1 MLDCRCD
8 GNAICDY
15 LSGTCS
21 TGCLPNYI
29 GHSCE
34 QEFKWTSPSTPTTT
48 STENSITIN
57 WPAYSGSVVD
67 SGRGNITVYYDVW
80 YIVESKKGDGIP
92 PWFHVGV
99 TSQTQAQLTG
109 LTQNTNYTVAVY
121 LHKYQGDSMVSKS
134 SLLVKLVSNAKTTC
148 GEPAKGPTGLKLES
162 TQLQGDSRP
171 LSQYTKAKAEV
182 SWHGLTADEFRCKAD
197 SAWYQVE
204 YKKKD
209 EEIWMKLNAGT
220 GIPSATITGLTPYTR
235 YIIRVGVRNKS
246 GATYKYSD
254 EIEITTA
261 TGVPGPVRDLETTVK
276 SDTSLTVNW
285 SPPTT
290 LNGEISKY
298 KVWYRQLKYKACSKT
313 VADQFHQKPETS
325 LLTKT
330 ITGLIPFSEYEI
342 TVQPFTSASTGSEK
356 NKECITASTEPAA
369 PVGTPAKATV
379 STEHMTTRATVRFP
393 RFTCKN
399 MNGKFTGFNY
409 EVRKTSDHTIVDS
422 KTAHQYWSA
431 ITGLTPY
438 TDYYLKYKWGNSI
451 GETEFSQKTIFKTD
465 ESVPQVAK
473 PIAQS
478 ASTDSLIFAWQP
490 KQPPFAKITGY
501 HVRCGNATGNRTASG
516 EQHRIFYR
524 QSFRPPHY
532 QVILKNLRASSWY
545 WCRVAANGKKGWSG
559 YSRMVYFYTIEGKPG
574 PPDAVNA
581 SDITE
586 SGAEL
591 TWKPPK
597 SPNGK
602 ISGYKLACK
611 PVQTL
616 QGKALAQAVG
626 TPIEFEVKETRKEL
640 TKLESFTQYACNVTA
655 KTGKGYGNSAQW
667 KFWTSGQLDI
677 SPPEVVRVTNSTIDI
692 KLTPVTKGNVSAYHF
707 VVEKQDVP
715 IGGRKKRAVAIRGE
729 RRYENYEEA
738 RRRGLKA
745 YLAAVVVEL
754 SLTAFTIGDG
764 KNYSGFYNAPLQK
777 ETPYVVILG
786 VETTVDGQNVDVTY
800 TRMQGEPIYPR
811 DDQSSVVLLVVVA
824 AAVLLVVL
832 CAVAVFL
839 LVRNKRRVVCLTKR
853 SNETTG
859 ESAPMQNI
867 QGRQPAA
874 TSGGQP
880 VITVPD
886 PAIARAGGAP
896 AVAIASASAAAAK
909 ATTSGAEAEDDLYE
923 TVELSGVSV
932 QDLLKHTQ
940 HKLDDN
946 MKILKN
952 EFESVPKLKEG
963 ASEVA
968 SNKENMKKNRYH
980 NIVTSAPVAAVTR
993 ATGAP
998 AVAIASTSV
1007 AAATATAAA
1016 ARATTSGAEAE
1027 DDLYETVVWSG
1038 VSVHDLLKHTLHKLD
1053 DNMKILKN
1061 EFESVPK
1068 LKEGASEVASNKEN
1082 MMKNRYRNIVPYDAS
1097 RVVLEVEPGAD
1108 PYSDYVNANYIQ
1120 GFVQGEGHIA
1130 CQAPLESTIE
1140 DHWRMVWQLK
1150 CPCIVILTEL
1160 TEANKG
1166 GKVKCTPYWPTEA
1179 PRTYGNLTV
1188 SIRKET
1194 KIYSDPVVYCH
1205 YLTISKPKC
1214 DSHDLV
1220 IFQYKGWPDHGV
1232 PFPASEVVI
1241 LQQFI
1246 KERMAGI
1253 PGPVVVHCS
1262 SGCGWTGSYLA
1273 AEYLMNEIAR
1283 CGKASIFSIYKQ
1295 MRDSRPEMIQNLKQ
1309 YLLVHQILLEELVL
1323 GVSRHPVAGFEQSY
1337 RRLLDS
1343 TDIVS
1348 SRSLAIYDKIEEQ
1361 FLVYKASTVVQSNE
1375 SVAYAKSA
1383 NIATKSRHPDIIPEK
1398 QHLVPL
1404 PSMDKFAADPVK
1416 NPTFVNATFIH
1427 TSTRDNMFIATQTP
1441 LPSTVNE
1448 FWCTVF
1454 DHGCEILVMM
1464 HQEDQNDRTYCD
1476 YWPSDA
1482 PTTYGLFTVTPRGG
1496 AIVVPNST
1504 VVSRE
1509 FEVEKK
1515 GGAARYVCQFQ
1526 FTEWDANQ
1534 LLPSKETLFSLVDI
1548 VTNERKTS
1556 PILVHCMDGA
1566 TRTGLFCGAYDLLSR
1581 AASDDTID
1589 IYNELQYMRRTRAQF
1604 IPNCAQFRILHEI
1617 LVLYFRDFDM
1627 YANFR

>member
-1 MLDCRCD
+1 MATKVLLFLASFLVVFFGSTRVKATTCYGSSCNNSKWAKHCKPGQAPVTQTPGVELKCPVDAECDAGWNGPGCQIGNVARDKQATSSSVLPYGALYGADKCVDGLISDGEEEELCHTKNETDAWFQVDLGAQHVVLGVDLYDRSDATNCDNNPDNSWKRRSRNLEVRVGNTTASTDAGVPRSNVKCGYHGPALCGGHVFKRCSKPLIGRYVTVQHQGIGKVEYFGLAEVKVHGYVYTAKSDCSKPASFGCMLECRCD

-34 QEFKWTSPSTPTTT
+34 QEPT
-48 STENSITIN
+48 
-57 WPAYSGSVVD
+57 
-67 SGRGNITVYYDVW
+67 
-80 YIVESKKGDGIP
+80 
-92 PWFHVGV
+92 
-99 TSQTQAQLTG
+99 
-109 LTQNTNYTVAVY
+109 
-121 LHKYQGDSMVSKS
+121 
-134 SLLVKLVSNAKTTC
+134 
-148 GEPAKGPTGLKLES
+148 KGPTRLKLES
-162 TQLQGDSRP
+162 TRLQDDSRP
-171 LSQYTKAKAEV
+171 LSQYTKAKAEI
-182 SWHGLTADEFRCKAD
+182 SWHGLTADELRCKAD

-204 YKKKD
+204 YKNKH
-209 EEIWMKLNAGT
+209 EEMWTKLNAGT
-220 GIPSATITGLTPYTR
+220 GITSATITGLTPYTR
-235 YIIRVGVRNKS
+235 YIMRVGVKNKS
-246 GATYKYSD
+246 GVTYKYSD

-261 TGVPGPVRDLETTVK
+261 TGE
-276 SDTSLTVNW
+276 
-285 SPPTT
+285 
-290 LNGEISKY
+290 
-298 KVWYRQLKYKACSKT
+298 
-313 VADQFHQKPETS
+313 
-325 LLTKT
+325 
-330 ITGLIPFSEYEI
+330 
-342 TVQPFTSASTGSEK
+342 
-356 NKECITASTEPAA
+356 
-369 PVGTPAKATV
+369 
-379 STEHMTTRATVRFP
+379 
-393 RFTCKN
+393 
-399 MNGKFTGFNY
+399 
-409 EVRKTSDHTIVDS
+409 
-422 KTAHQYWSA
+422 
-431 ITGLTPY
+431 
-438 TDYYLKYKWGNSI
+438 
-451 GETEFSQKTIFKTD
+451 
-465 ESVPQVAK
+465 
-473 PIAQS
+473 
-478 ASTDSLIFAWQP
+478 
-490 KQPPFAKITGY
+490 
-501 HVRCGNATGNRTASG
+501 
-516 EQHRIFYR
+516 
-524 QSFRPPHY
+524 
-532 QVILKNLRASSWY
+532 
-545 WCRVAANGKKGWSG
+545 
-559 YSRMVYFYTIEGKPG
+559 PG
-574 PPDAVNA
+574 PPDAVSA

-616 QGKALAQAVG
+616 PGKALARAVG
-626 TPIEFEVKETRKEL
+626 KPIEFELKETRKEL
-640 TKLESFTQYACNVTA
+640 TELESFTQYACNVTA

-715 IGGRKKRAVAIRGE
+715 IGGRKKRAAAIRGE

-738 RRRGLKA
+738 RRLGLKA

-754 SLTAFTIGDG
+754 PITAFTIGDG

-786 VETTVDGQNVDVTY
+786 VETTVDGNVDVTY
-800 TRMQGEPIYPR
+800 TRMQGDPIYPR
-811 DDQSSVVLLVVVA
+811 NDQSSVVLLVVI

-839 LVRNKRRVVCLTKR
+839 LVRYEQRLVRLTKR
-853 SNETTG
+853 SNETDG
-859 ESAPMQNI
+859 QSAPMQNI
-867 QGRQPAA
+867 QGRQPTAPAA

-880 VITVPD
+880 IYQNVITAPVPAVAEVAGA
-886 PAIARAGGAP
+886 PAVAKASTSAAATTSARAAAKATTSGEEAEDDLYETVVLSGVSVQDLLKHTLHKLDDNMKILKNEFESVPKWKKGASEVASNKENMKKNRYRNIVPSAPVAAVTRATGAP
-896 AVAIASASAAAAK
+896 AVAIASTSVAAATAAAAAR

-923 TVELSGVSV
+923 TVVLSGVSV
-932 QDLLKHTQ
+932 QDLPKHTL
-940 HKLDDN
+940 HKLDDH
-946 MKILKN
+946 MKILEN

-968 SNKENMKKNRYH
+968 SNKENMKKNRYR
-980 NIVTSAPVAAVTR
+980 NIVPSAPVATVAR

-1007 AAATATAAA
+1007 AAATAAAAA

-1082 MMKNRYRNIVPYDAS
+1082 MKKNRYRNIVPYDAS

-1108 PYSDYVNANYIQ
+1108 PYSDYINANYIQ
-1120 GFVQGEGHIA
+1120 GFVLGDRHIA

-1140 DHWRMVWQLK
+1140 DQWRMVWQLK

-1160 TEANKG
+1160 TEVNKG

-1179 PRTYGNLTV
+1179 PKTYGNLTV

-1309 YLLVHQILLEELVL
+1309 YLLVHQILLEQLVL

-1383 NIATKSRHPDIIPEK
+1383 NIVTKSRHPDIIPEK

-1464 HQEDQNDRTYCD
+1464 HQDDQNDRTYCD
-1476 YWPSDA
+1476 YWPNDA

-1566 TRTGLFCGAYDLLSR
+1566 TRTGLFCGAYDLVSR

-1617 LVLYFRDFDM
+1617 LVLYFRDFDI